1 MVFDVGDHLYAIWW
15 CAPRA
20 YGRLVSAFEE
30 RTTQVKPHI
39 LKPLRHLLGSILGG
53 AGERYNEI
61 TGGIFFKKENG
72 LHNLA

>member
-30 RTTQVKPHI
+30 RTTQVKPYI
-39 LKPLRHLLGSILGG
+39 LKASAAFIRVDSRRGWRVIQ
-53 AGERYNEI
+53 
-61 TGGIFFKKENG
+61 
-72 LHNLA
+72 